1 MILAFKL
8 IRNNSQCTDLAEF
21 SLVASLQIK
30 GKSRQK
36 GLQDNCYIRDSTRVR
51 LLPTPYFFLLG
62 RGQCGV
68 LCTRNFQASSL
79 TTISSGTWR
88 VKLFRGDFTKSL
100 ELMGLRDKDQYWSTA
115 CQELVP
121 TASGEQQVSKQTSFS
136 APHCSHYHLNCVPP
150 ILHP

>member
-21 SLVASLQIK
+21 SSVASLRIK

-36 GLQDNCYIRDSTRVR
+36 GLQEDCYIRDSARVR

-68 LCTRNFQASSL
+68 LCTRNFAAS
-79 TTISSGTWR
+79 
-88 VKLFRGDFTKSL
+88 
-100 ELMGLRDKDQYWSTA
+100 Y
-115 CQELVP
+115 
-121 TASGEQQVSKQTSFS
+121 
-136 APHCSHYHLNCVPP
+136 
-150 ILHP
+150 

>member
-115 CQELVP
+115 CYATGLHSWKS
-121 TASGEQQVSKQTSFS
+121 ALGE
-136 APHCSHYHLNCVPP
+136 
-150 ILHP
+150 